1 MNRIIYTNDDGGV
14 SVIVPTG
21 TIEACIKDVPAGV
34 PYRIVNDD
42 ELPSDRTFRNAWK
55 GDLTV
60 DLPKAKDITHDKRRA
75 ARALEFAPLDI
86 QATIPSK
93 AAQAEA
99 KRQLIR
105 DKYDTMQIAIDAATD
120 VVTLKDII
128 ETL

>member
-60 DLPKAKDITHDKRRA
+60 DLPKAKEICHDKRRA

-99 KRQLIR
+99 GRQVIR
-105 DKYDTMQIAIDAATD
+105 DKYDAMQVNIDAATD
-120 VVTLKDII
+120 VAALKTIV
-128 ETL
+128 EGL

>member
-1 MNRIIYTNDDGGV
+1 MKIIYTQDNGTV
-14 SVIVPTG
+14 AIIVPTG
-21 TIEACIKDVPAGV
+21 TIEACIKDVPTGV

-86 QATIPSK
+86 QATILSK

-99 KRQLIR
+99 GRQVIR
-105 DKYDTMQIAIDAATD
+105 DKYDAMQVNIDAATD
-120 VVTLKDII
+120 VAALKTIV